1 MSASTR
7 GTATSRVTIRTGPR
21 NSLTFLREAD
31 YHRHMRNE
39 LPEGYR
45 PTRFQRRFDR
55 NQLRFLMQL
64 LPSGKG

>member
-7 GTATSRVTIRTGPR
+7 GTVTSRVTIRTSPR
-21 NSLTFLREAD
+21 NSITFLRESDAN
-31 YHRHMRNE
+31 RHLRNE

-45 PTRFQRRFDR
+45 PNRFQRRFDR

-64 LPSGKG
+64 LPGGIG